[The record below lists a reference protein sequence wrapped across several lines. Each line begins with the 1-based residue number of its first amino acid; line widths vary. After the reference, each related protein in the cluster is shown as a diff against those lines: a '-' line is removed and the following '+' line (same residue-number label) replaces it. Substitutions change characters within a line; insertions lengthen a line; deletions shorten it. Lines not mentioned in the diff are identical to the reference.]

1 MNQLAILEN
10 DVEFSRKLLNYIIGH
25 NKRLRL
31 MNLSIKVEEIVEI
44 LDLLDEKDI
53 LLLDLSFPRINID
66 KLVTILNQKRNHMPN
81 IIVIEDNLNQCKK
94 LDNLVYTSVKK
105 TYSFNKIINTINK
118 IANMADEQFYERIVK
133 EELSKFEIN
142 ITTLGYDYIVEGII
156 LALENQ
162 TLLKDLQNGL
172 YETLAKKNNQPCNY
186 NIKWAVEKCIKATIK
201 YTNSNITK
209 PYFHVETTEK
219 ITPKLFIS
227 MIVYNLKDRMEQ
239 EMDA

>member
-81 IIVIEDNLNQCKK
+81 IIVIEDNLN
-94 LDNLVYTSVKK
+94 
-105 TYSFNKIINTINK
+105 
-118 IANMADEQFYERIVK
+118 
-133 EELSKFEIN
+133 
-142 ITTLGYDYIVEGII
+142 
-156 LALENQ
+156 
-162 TLLKDLQNGL
+162 
-172 YETLAKKNNQPCNY
+172 
-186 NIKWAVEKCIKATIK
+186 
-201 YTNSNITK
+201 
-209 PYFHVETTEK
+209 
-219 ITPKLFIS
+219 
-227 MIVYNLKDRMEQ
+227 
-239 EMDA
+239 